1 MMAGLMAHFKPTT
14 KLAKGFTALAS
25 FFVLSLGL
33 SLVFATSAQAESQVF
48 QSTEAVKPAI
58 ESRPTWSQLTP
69 QQQAAL
75 KPIQAD
81 WSTLDAS
88 RKKKWLAVAQRYQ
101 KMTLEDQAR
110 MHSRMTA
117 WSKLTP
123 IQRTQA
129 RDNYSAV
136 LSSPSSSADPAGK
149 GNLSEQWAKYQALSP
164 EKKASLAE
172 KANKVADVAKTKPLS
187 IP

>member
-1 MMAGLMAHFKPTT
+1 MMAGFKPAP
-14 KLAKGFTALAS
+14 KLAKGFMALAS
-25 FFVLSLGL
+25 FFVLS
-33 SLVFATSAQAESQVF
+33 FACATNGAIA
-48 QSTEAVKPAI
+48 QSTAQPAPSAPAI
-58 ESRPTWSQLTP
+58 ESRPTWSQLTAH
-69 QQQAAL
+69 QQAAL

-101 KMTLEDQAR
+101 KMTPEDQAR

-149 GNLSEQWAKYQALSP
+149 ANLSEQWAKYQALSP

-172 KANKVADVAKTKPLS
+172 KANHVADTTKTKPLS
-187 IP
+187 TP